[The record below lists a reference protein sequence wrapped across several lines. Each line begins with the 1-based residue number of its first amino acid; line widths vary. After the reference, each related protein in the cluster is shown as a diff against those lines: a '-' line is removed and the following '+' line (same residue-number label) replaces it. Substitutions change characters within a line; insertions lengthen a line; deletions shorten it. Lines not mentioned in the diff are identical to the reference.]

1 MACGEVRGSGGSA
14 AHAAA
19 LAAPPPQSSRSGVAQ
34 SYTRAQV
41 RLKRREVSTAAAGRS
56 EAAVSADDA
65 DSASALGDSVAR
77 TAAVVALVTLV
88 CKLLG
93 LVREMASAAAFGV
106 GSVADAF
113 GYASLLPSAFVVLLG
128 GVNGP
133 FHSAIVAAC
142 AARPRAEGAALA
154 RVVLTRVSLA
164 TGLASVAMFLLAAPL
179 VALTAP
185 GLPPAEAMLA
195 AEMLRLMSPTAYL
208 SGVLGVGFGLLSAY
222 GRFLAPA
229 ASPALSS
236 ATAIAALVAFC
247 AAGGQATLGASAGG
261 ACLALAFT
269 IGALA
274 QCALQGL
281 AGARAGVPILLAPR
295 WSPNSEHVATG
306 VRQVF
311 KLLLPAALAS
321 GMLQLATYTD
331 LFFASSVPRAAA
343 AMGYANLLV
352 MAPVGVLS
360 NALLLPAL
368 PILARAAANANIAAR
383 HSDVIGDTDAD
394 ATMRADTRD
403 PDGELRLTL
412 RRCVLIAAA
421 VGAPLAATLAPL
433 GAPLVSLVYERAAF
447 GGAAVGAV
455 APLVAAYALGA
466 PLYLVRDV
474 VVRAFYALGDG
485 AAPAR
490 ASAAAIAA
498 NIALDYTLCV
508 KCGLGALGLVAATAV
523 VNGASALALL
533 VGLGRRIG
541 GLGLGEYARP
551 AAVIAAAAL
560 AAALFSKVFAS
571 GVDAC
576 IVGSR
581 HDRL

>member
-1 MACGEVRGSGGSA
+1 M
-14 AHAAA
+14 
-19 LAAPPPQSSRSGVAQ
+19 
-34 SYTRAQV
+34 
-41 RLKRREVSTAAAGRS
+41 
-56 EAAVSADDA
+56 
-65 DSASALGDSVAR
+65 GDSVAR

-295 WSPNSEHVATG
+295 WSPNSEHVTTG

-331 LFFASSVPRAAA
+331 LFFASFVPRAAA

-394 ATMRADTRD
+394 ATTMRADTRD

-421 VGAPLAATLAPL
+421 VGAPLAAPLAPL

-523 VNGASALALL
+523 FNGASALALL

-560 AAALFSKVFAS
+560 AAALFSKVFAG